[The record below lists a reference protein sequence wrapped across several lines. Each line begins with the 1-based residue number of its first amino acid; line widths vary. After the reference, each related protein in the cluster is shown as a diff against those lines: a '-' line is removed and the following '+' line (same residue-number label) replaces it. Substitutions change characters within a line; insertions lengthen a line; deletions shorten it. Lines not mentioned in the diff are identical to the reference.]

1 MTAAA
6 AAAAGGGPKDDVAFP
21 THPHTSFHPYTHTL
35 HLSTPHKHVLR
46 PPPAIPPFPQTTLPL
61 PASTPVSVLHSHTA
75 IPLTPTQ
82 RRMYPLFRRTGE
94 PTLLSPC
101 ILLTNSQQ
109 SIRMTRK
116 VSSYVF
122 SASTVLAFLQ
132 IGNMPASI
140 TKRPATIWVWLSSG
154 PERRFV
160 KGYYFYFWLR
170 DDD

>member
-1 MTAAA
+1 MTA
-6 AAAAGGGPKDDVAFP
+6 AAAAGGGPKDDVAFLTP
-21 THPHTSFHPYTHTL
+21 STHLFPPIYTHTL